1 MHMYVEYVLQ
11 IKLYRNVSE
20 TSYVHTIIANK
31 NFIDKF
37 VCKIV
42 NGNIIN
48 SLKTFIVLYIY
59 L

>member
-20 TSYVHTIIANK
+20 TSYLHTIIANN

-37 VCKIV
+37 VFKLA
-42 NGNIIN
+42 NRNIIN
-48 SLKTFIVLYIY
+48 SLKKFIVLYIY